1 MNLSIKN
8 IPQEMLEKLR
18 DRARRHHRSLQGE
31 VMTIL
36 EDAIAPQKLSVDEV
50 CEQVKRLG
58 LSTGDESTAWIREL
72 RDSR

>member
-8 IPQEMLEKLR
+8 IPENILQRLR
-18 DRARRHHRSLQGE
+18 ERAKRHHRSVQGE

-36 EDAIAPQKLSVDEV
+36 EDAVAAPKLSVDEV
-50 CEQVKRLG
+50 CRQVGQLG
-58 LSTGDESTAWIREL
+58 LRTGDESTAWIREL